1 MTRSHPK
8 LLPKEHARTHLEK
21 DPEYMVQVS
30 DPKILRKD
38 LLESLREVIIFM
50 QGYETFRKIQEEKV
64 ALFTV
69 LKSQVREI
77 NSLVEGKL
85 KKHLP
90 KGKLRGLSEKQLQQQ
105 GLDTELLSPEEQQPL
120 EVVPIE
126 RSAPREQAG
135 REQPSELDELEKQLR
150 DIEGQLQN
158 IR

>member
-1 MTRSHPK
+1 MNRSHPK
-8 LLPKEHARTHLEK
+8 PLSKEHVRTHLEK

-77 NSLVEGKL
+77 NSLVDGKL
-85 KKHLP
+85 KKYLP

-105 GLDTELLSPEEQQPL
+105 GLDEELLSPAGQQPL
-120 EVVPIE
+120 EVVSIE
-126 RSAPREQAG
+126 RSTPREQTE

-150 DIEGQLQN
+150 DIESQLQN